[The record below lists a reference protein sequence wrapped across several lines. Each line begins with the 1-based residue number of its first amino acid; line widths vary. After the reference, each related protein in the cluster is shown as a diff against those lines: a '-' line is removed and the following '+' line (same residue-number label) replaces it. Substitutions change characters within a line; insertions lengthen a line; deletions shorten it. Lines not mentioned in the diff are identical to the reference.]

1 MAELCRICQTRRP
14 RRYCPGVQG
23 EICSLCC
30 GEQREVTIQ
39 CPLDCPF
46 LQEARLHEKPA
57 AERDRES
64 LPNQDIRVP
73 ESFIREHEELVLFC
87 FVTLVEGALQTSGAI
102 DADLLTA
109 LDALIQ
115 TYRTTESGLI
125 YETRPDDRVAGAI
138 QDAFENSLNAFEKE
152 RHERQALSAYRPAE
166 ILVCLVFVQRAALM
180 GVNGR
185 PRGRAFIDATR
196 LRLNIPIPKIR
207 STLLV
212 S

>member
-30 GEQREVTIQ
+30 GTEREVSIQ

-46 LQEARLHEKPA
+46 LQEARLHEKPVG
-57 AERDRES
+57 ELDREN

-73 ESFIREHEELVLFC
+73 ESFVREHEELFVFC
-87 FVTLVEGALQTSGAI
+87 VATLVDGTLRTSGAV
-102 DADLLTA
+102 DADILAA
-109 LDALIQ
+109 LEALIQ

-125 YETRPDDRVAGAI
+125 YQTRPDNRVAGAI
-138 QDAFENSLNAFEKE
+138 QDVFEKSVSDFEKE
-152 RHERQALSAYRPAE
+152 RHEQALSAYRPAE
-166 ILVCLVFVQRAALM
+166 ILACLVFTQRAALI

-185 PRGRAFIDATR
+185 PRGRAFIDAMR
-196 LRLNIPIPKIR
+196 LKLNIPLPQVR